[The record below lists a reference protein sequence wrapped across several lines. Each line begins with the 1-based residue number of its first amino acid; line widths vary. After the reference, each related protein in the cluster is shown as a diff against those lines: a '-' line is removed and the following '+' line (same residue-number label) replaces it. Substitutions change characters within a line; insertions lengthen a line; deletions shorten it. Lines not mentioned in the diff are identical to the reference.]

1 MKIKQYNFIN
11 GMSGSGKT
19 LLTIK
24 LVSVLNRKVIYFDTD
39 LGSNSFRN
47 MCGRLGLSFKPDRFV
62 FFSGKSD
69 FESVQNTI
77 RKLNEDCYESW
88 DIVVDSVDRLSGS
101 FSVFLSSLP
110 TNHRYF
116 FTSTI
121 RLDEP
126 IYAVDLMNRFT
137 KERSDKVLTDYQ
149 DRYLI
154 PPGSVS
160 VFRSFKGSSE
170 NLSESLC
177 LYNYNTGEEYNWG
190 SMVQIFRNEKIK
202 SILNETE
209 NQNS

>member
-11 GMSGSGKT
+11 GMVGSGKT
-19 LLTIK
+19 ILTIK
-24 LVSVLNRKVIYFDTD
+24 LVSVLNRKVIYFDTE
-39 LGSNSFRN
+39 LGSGNFKR
-47 MCGRLGLSFKPDRFV
+47 MCGRLGVSLDRFV

-69 FESVQNTI
+69 FHSVQNAI

-116 FTSTI
+116 FTSTV
-121 RLDEP
+121 RHQPYDRVPTE
-126 IYAVDLMNRFT
+126 M
-137 KERSDKVLTDYQ
+137 ERVGVLTDYQ

-154 PPGSVS
+154 PRGSVS
-160 VFRSFKGSSE
+160 IFQSSKRHFE
-170 NLSESLC
+170 NLSESLY
-177 LYNYNTGEEYNWG
+177 LYNYNTGEETNMG
-190 SMVQIFRNEKIK
+190 SLIQIFRNEKIK

-209 NQNS
+209 NQDS

>member
-11 GMSGSGKT
+11 GMPGSGKT

-116 FTSTI
+116 LTSTI

-126 IYAVDLMNRFT
+126 IY
-137 KERSDKVLTDYQ
+137 SDKVPNNKVLTDYQ

-160 VFRSFKGSSE
+160 VFRSFKRSSG
-170 NLSESLC
+170 NLSFCLWAESLC
-177 LYNYNTGEEYNWG
+177 LYNYNTGEEYDWG